1 MDEQS
6 SHFSCRV
13 KCASCYEWS
22 GTASLLQSAWPHADN
37 FPLFK
42 NVFSWQRSHF
52 DFRSRLRAGPLLKI
66 CSHDCQRQ
74 GRQIFQGQCSH
85 LPGET
90 SFQAPFAEL
99 LSADCA
105 CRCSFERS
113 LFEAEHVAVFT
124 EVALWMSSPLTLA
137 AERSVPAVTNGA
149 E

>member
-1 MDEQS
+1 MAAHTPVAPS
-6 SHFSCRV
+6 V
-13 KCASCYEWS
+13 
-22 GTASLLQSAWPHADN
+22 TN
-37 FPLFK
+37 
-42 NVFSWQRSHF
+42 
-52 DFRSRLRAGPLLKI
+52 PLLP
-66 CSHDCQRQ
+66 SAQRAVPIDALRSKQ
-74 GRQIFQGQCSH
+74 LCDSTKTG
-85 LPGET
+85 
-90 SFQAPFAEL
+90 FQAPFAEL